1 MAPRGERY
9 KREETHGAK
18 KTAQW
23 QKWCR
28 VCHLKCR
35 KQERTGKK
43 CYLLM
48 HFDDVQTGKC
58 TLSVSSIIHF
68 GAMIYSAASFYHST
82 VHYPNLV
89 PRHPLCPPPRHY
101 QIPHGGPLERAR
113 AAPNQLGWRAVPT
126 LSAPLSF
133 RLRWHY
139 EPHYLASTHH
149 PHVLHFARVDWNHL
163 FWVNPVRYH
172 PPNRLPHSDG
182 SAYKGF
188 YHNILWVRN
197 STWWGSTN
205 ECREMEQ

>member
-1 MAPRGERY
+1 MVK
-9 KREETHGAK
+9 KR
-18 KTAQW
+18 AQW

-89 PRHPLCPPPRHY
+89 PRHPLLCPPLRHY
-101 QIPHGGPLERAR
+101 QIPHGGPLERASAR
-113 AAPNQLGWRAVPT
+113 PPPTGYAVPT
-126 LSAPLSF
+126 LSTPLSF

-149 PHVLHFARVDWNHL
+149 PHVLHFVREWIGITCFGWILLDTTTPKTFSHTLMAQHIKDFITISSGCAIQRDGVVQMNVVRWNSKMNWMH
-163 FWVNPVRYH
+163 H
-172 PPNRLPHSDG
+172 
-182 SAYKGF
+182 
-188 YHNILWVRN
+188 
-197 STWWGSTN
+197 
-205 ECREMEQ
+205 